1 MIVLD
6 RIDLTAG
13 SAQLWHAG
21 TLPSG
26 WVDDLWRIVEAGRS
40 LQLQQVSLCV
50 VEGETQKRLTLRD
63 NERPGH
69 SEPLPVHLARHSWEL
84 QDGLPVYDGSFHN
97 SPDCLPQLSRY
108 AGLLLATYGEQRKHL
123 VQLRIAI
130 YEICANIIE
139 HGLRS
144 RGPARIDVHLQFL
157 PEEIRGWVQ
166 DTCQPFDPS
175 RIPETTIAQRLE
187 KRSTRGY
194 GITIMRLLL
203 DTMKHEFNPT
213 GNRITFSKRILQ

>member
-21 TLPSG
+21 MLPSG
-26 WVDDLWRIVEAGRS
+26 WVDDFWRIVEAGRS

-50 VEGETQKRLTLRD
+50 VDGEMQKRLTLRD
-63 NERPGH
+63 NERLGR
-69 SEPLPVHLARHSWEL
+69 SEPPLVHLVRHSWEL

-108 AGLLLATYGEQRKHL
+108 AGSARHVREQRQHL
-123 VQLRIAI
+123 AQLRIAI
-130 YEICANIIE
+130 YD
-139 HGLRS
+139 LRQHH
-144 RGPARIDVHLQFL
+144 RARRAQRPARIDVHLQFL

-175 RIPETTIAQRLE
+175 RIPETTIAERLE

-194 GITIMRLLL
+194 GLTIMRLLL
-203 DTMKHEFNPT
+203 DTMEHEFNPT